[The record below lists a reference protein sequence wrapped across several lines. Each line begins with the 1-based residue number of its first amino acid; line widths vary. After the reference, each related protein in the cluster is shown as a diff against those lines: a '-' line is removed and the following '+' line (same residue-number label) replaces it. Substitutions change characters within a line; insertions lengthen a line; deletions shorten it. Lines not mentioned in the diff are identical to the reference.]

1 MEFSSAA
8 LGGGF
13 SQGRPSQ
20 TRGSDMMALLAED
33 AFLVLKEHRADLQRR
48 LDDLESG
55 VLRVAETRLWAAPVD
70 ITRLSISEIRRKIA
84 EIDDILSRV

>member
-8 LGGGF
+8 HGGGF
-13 SQGRPSQ
+13 SQGRPPQ
-20 TRGSDMMALLAED
+20 TRGPDVMALLVKE

-48 LDDLESG
+48 LEDLESG

-70 ITRLSISEIRRKIA
+70 IRRKIA
-84 EIDDILSRV
+84 EIDDILMRV